1 MLKVSNIAVSLD
13 EKDYA
18 KVIAN
23 TLNIRK
29 SQVKN
34 VKIAKKA
41 VDARRKNKVH
51 FNMGFTFEY
60 VDEDQLLKTH
70 SKQVSKVKEYHY
82 DKLTPNNQTIMV
94 VGSGPAGLFCAYNLA
109 RSGQKVIL
117 IEQGKCVDERK
128 KDIKELYP
136 EFDNELIE
144 ELASIKGVS
153 AYHSLSFKALKL
165 LNKELFES
173 EMNQMQLLHELKLF
187 DKNRVSHKGKKN
199 IESDPEAI
207 LSQSCFSE
215 YGQMRKYGQWQKE
228 RRMKLLKLQMH

>member
-29 SQVKN
+29 SH

-128 KDIKELYP
+128 KDI
-136 EFDNELIE
+136 E
-144 ELASIKGVS
+144 EYIG
-153 AYHSLSFKALKL
+153 FPD
-165 LNKELFES
+165 LNKISTLNSRELC
-173 EMNQMQLLHELKLF
+173 
-187 DKNRVSHKGKKN
+187 G
-199 IESDPEAI
+199 
-207 LSQSCFSE
+207 
-215 YGQMRKYGQWQKE
+215 
-228 RRMKLLKLQMH
+228 

>member
-18 KVIAN
+18 KVMN

-70 SKQVSKVKEYHY
+70 SKQVSK
-82 DKLTPNNQTIMV
+82 
-94 VGSGPAGLFCAYNLA
+94 S
-109 RSGQKVIL
+109 
-117 IEQGKCVDERK
+117 
-128 KDIKELYP
+128 
-136 EFDNELIE
+136 
-144 ELASIKGVS
+144 
-153 AYHSLSFKALKL
+153 
-165 LNKELFES
+165 
-173 EMNQMQLLHELKLF
+173 
-187 DKNRVSHKGKKN
+187 
-199 IESDPEAI
+199 
-207 LSQSCFSE
+207 
-215 YGQMRKYGQWQKE
+215 
-228 RRMKLLKLQMH
+228 

>member
-82 DKLTPNNQTIMV
+82 DKLYPSNNDAII
-94 VGSGPAGLFCAYNLA
+94 SFSFP
-109 RSGQKVIL
+109 I
-117 IEQGKCVDERK
+117 IPDVDR
-128 KDIKELYP
+128 
-136 EFDNELIE
+136 
-144 ELASIKGVS
+144 
-153 AYHSLSFKALKL
+153 
-165 LNKELFES
+165 
-173 EMNQMQLLHELKLF
+173 
-187 DKNRVSHKGKKN
+187 
-199 IESDPEAI
+199 
-207 LSQSCFSE
+207 
-215 YGQMRKYGQWQKE
+215 
-228 RRMKLLKLQMH
+228 